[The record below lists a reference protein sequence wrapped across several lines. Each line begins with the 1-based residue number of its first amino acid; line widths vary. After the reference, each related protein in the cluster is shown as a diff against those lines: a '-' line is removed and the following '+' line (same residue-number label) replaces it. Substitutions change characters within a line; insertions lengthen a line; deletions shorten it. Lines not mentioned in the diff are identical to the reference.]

1 MRDKDNSK
9 FTLYRSRIVTEF
21 NGTHTQDWYL
31 ADEVDILLEDLL
43 EAIAEVNSLLSDLK
57 GK

>member
-9 FTLYRSRIVTEF
+9 FTLHR
-21 NGTHTQDWYL
+21 THTQDWYL
-31 ADEVDILLEDLL
+31 ADEVDVLLEDLL
-43 EAIAEVNSLLSDLK
+43 EAIAEVDSLLSDLK